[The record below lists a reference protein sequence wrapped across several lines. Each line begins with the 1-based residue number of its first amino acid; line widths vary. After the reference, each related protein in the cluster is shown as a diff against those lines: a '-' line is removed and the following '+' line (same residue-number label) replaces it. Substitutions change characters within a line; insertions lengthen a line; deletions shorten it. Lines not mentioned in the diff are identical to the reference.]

1 MAAAYET
8 GEVDVATALP
18 SSVMELYDGK
28 EDLFVTDQIATR
40 YIYFNLNVKPFD
52 DVRVREAFNLAV
64 DREELCKIVGED
76 TEPTY
81 NLVAKYMKDKNTGNI
96 LRRRQN
102 SLLKKI

>member
-1 MAAAYET
+1 M
-8 GEVDVATALP
+8 
-18 SSVMELYDGK
+18 
-28 EDLFVTDQIATR
+28 
-40 YIYFNLNVKPFD
+40 KPFD

-81 NLVAKYMKDKNTGNI
+81 NLVAKYMKDKNTGKY

-102 SLLKKI
+102 SLLRKI